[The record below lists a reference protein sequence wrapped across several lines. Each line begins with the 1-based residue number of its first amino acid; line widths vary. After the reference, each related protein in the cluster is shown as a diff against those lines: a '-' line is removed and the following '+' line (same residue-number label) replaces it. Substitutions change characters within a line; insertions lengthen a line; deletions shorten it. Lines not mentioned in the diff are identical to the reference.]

1 LKTYEVIWNAIRIR
15 PWQWFFNLLSIT
27 ILFLSYQIPALALRE
42 FFNLL
47 TGDAE
52 VDFDFWTLIAFMSAA
67 ALVRMAGELGI
78 VLTNVPLMYTVAAWL
93 QKNMFNR
100 ILHRPGAAAL
110 PNSSGEAISRFR
122 GDPEQIYIFPLWL
135 NDVVGSIVYSTIALV
150 IMLGIAPKITL
161 VACIPVVF
169 VVLLTTAMTRY
180 IAHYRRLSREATGA
194 VTGFIGETFGAVQG
208 IKVANAEEKV
218 LGRFRS
224 LNRTRS
230 QTALKDHLFD
240 EIREAVYS
248 NAVALGTGIILIMAA
263 TAIREERFT
272 IGDFALF
279 VYYLEFLTE
288 MTWMLGYLIAKYE
301 QAGVSVDRMVA
312 LLQGGSPRQLIER
325 GPIHLDGPL
334 PEVPYISKGHEH
346 RFDEL
351 LVNGLTYQFADS
363 VHGVQNIDMALTRG
377 TFNVITGRIGSGKT
391 TLLRTLQGLLP
402 AQSGTIH
409 WNGQAVED
417 PASFFVPPRSAYTA
431 QIPWLFS
438 ARLRENLL
446 MGMPEEAT
454 DLDVAIHAAVL
465 EKDLAD
471 FEDGLDTMVGPKGVR
486 LSGGQI
492 QRTAAARMF
501 VRDPELY
508 IFDDLS
514 SALDVDTEKTLWER
528 LFAQRQATSLVVS
541 HRRPALR
548 RADQIIVLKDGRI
561 EDRGSL
567 GELLERSQEMQ
578 RLWKG
583 DLGGDDEVEPE

>member
-1 LKTYEVIWNAIRIR
+1 MKTYEVIWNAIRVQ
-15 PWQWFFNLLSIT
+15 PWNWFFNLVGITVLYLS
-27 ILFLSYQIPALALRE
+27 FQIPALVLRE
-42 FFNLL
+42 FFNLI
-47 TGDAE
+47 TGDAK
-52 VDFDFWTLIAFMSAA
+52 VDFDFWTLVAFMAA
-67 ALVRMAGELGI
+67 SALVRIGGELGI
-78 VLTNVPLMYTVAAWL
+78 VLTNVPMMYNIAAWL

-122 GDPEQIYIFPLWL
+122 GDPEQVYIFPLWI
-135 NDVVGSIVYSTIALV
+135 NDVIGSVVYSIIALV

-169 VVLLTTAMTRY
+169 VVLLTTAMTRH
-180 IAHYRRLSREATGA
+180 ISHYRRLSREATGA

-208 IKVANAEEKV
+208 IKVANAEKTV
-218 LGRFRS
+218 LGRFRT
-224 LNRTRS
+224 LNHERS

-240 EIREAVYS
+240 ELREAVYS

-288 MTWMLGYLIAKYE
+288 MTWMLGYIIAKYE
-301 QAGVSVDRMVA
+301 QTGISVDRMVT

-325 GPIHLDGPL
+325 GPIYLAGQL
-334 PEVPYISKGHEH
+334 PEIPYIAKGREH
-346 RFDEL
+346 HLEEL
-351 LVNGLTYQFADS
+351 RVTGLTYQFADS
-363 VHGVQNIDMALTRG
+363 THGIQDVDFAFERG
-377 TFNVITGRIGSGKT
+377 TFNVVTGRIGSGKT
-391 TLLRTLQGLLP
+391 TLLRTLQGLLTP
-402 AQSGTIH
+402 QSGTIR
-409 WNGQAVED
+409 WNEKIVDD
-417 PASFFVPPRSAYTA
+417 PASFFVPPRSAYTS

-438 ARLRENLL
+438 APLRENLL
-446 MGMPEEAT
+446 MGMPESAT
-454 DLDVAIHAAVL
+454 DLEAAIHAAVL
-465 EKDLAD
+465 EKDLVD
-471 FEDGLDTMVGPKGVR
+471 FDDGLDTLVGPKGVR

-514 SALDVDTEKTLWER
+514 SALDVDTEKILWER
-528 LFAQRQATSLVVS
+528 LFAQRQATCLVVS

-548 RADQIIVLKDGRI
+548 RADQIVVLKDGRI

-567 GELLERSQEMQ
+567 DELLERCEEMQ

-583 DLGGDDEVEPE
+583 DWGDETSDAE

>member
-1 LKTYEVIWNAIRIR
+1 MKTYEVIWNAIRVQ
-15 PWQWFFNLLSIT
+15 PWNWFFNLVGITVLYLS
-27 ILFLSYQIPALALRE
+27 FQIPALVLRE
-42 FFNLL
+42 FFNLI

-52 VDFDFWTLIAFMSAA
+52 VDFDFWTLVAFMAA
-67 ALVRMAGELGI
+67 SALVRIGGELGI
-78 VLTNVPLMYTVAAWL
+78 VLTNVPMMYNIAAWL

-122 GDPEQIYIFPLWL
+122 GDPEQVYIFPLWI
-135 NDVVGSIVYSTIALV
+135 NDVIGSVVYSSIALV

-169 VVLLTTAMTRY
+169 VVLLTTAMTRH
-180 IAHYRRLSREATGA
+180 ISHYRRLSREATGA

-208 IKVANAEEKV
+208 IKVANAEKTI
-218 LGRFRS
+218 LGRFRT
-224 LNRTRS
+224 LNHERS

-240 EIREAVYS
+240 ELREAVYS

-288 MTWMLGYLIAKYE
+288 MTWMLGYIIAKYE
-301 QAGVSVDRMVA
+301 QTGISVDRMVT

-325 GPIHLDGPL
+325 GPIYLAGQL
-334 PEVPYISKGHEH
+334 PEIPYIAKGREH
-346 RFDEL
+346 HLEEL
-351 LVNGLTYQFADS
+351 RVTGLTYQFADS
-363 VHGVQNIDMALTRG
+363 THGIQDVDFAFERG
-377 TFNVITGRIGSGKT
+377 TFNVVTGRIGSGKT
-391 TLLRTLQGLLP
+391 TLLRTLQGLLTP
-402 AQSGTIH
+402 QSGTIR
-409 WNGQAVED
+409 WNEKIVDD
-417 PASFFVPPRSAYTA
+417 PASFFVPPRSAYTS

-438 ARLRENLL
+438 APLRENLL
-446 MGMPEEAT
+446 MGMPESAT
-454 DLDVAIHAAVL
+454 DLEAAIHAAVL
-465 EKDLAD
+465 EKDLVD
-471 FEDGLDTMVGPKGVR
+471 FDDGLDTLVGPKGVR

-528 LFAQRQATSLVVS
+528 LFAQRQATCLVVS

-548 RADQIIVLKDGRI
+548 RADQIVVLKDGRI

-567 GELLERSQEMQ
+567 DELLERCEEMQ

-583 DLGGDDEVEPE
+583 DWGDETSDAE

>member
-1 LKTYEVIWNAIRIR
+1 MMDED
-15 PWQWFFNLLSIT
+15 
-27 ILFLSYQIPALALRE
+27 
-42 FFNLL
+42 
-47 TGDAE
+47 GDAE
-52 VDFDFWTLIAFMSAA
+52 VDFDFWTLVAFMAA
-67 ALVRMAGELGI
+67 SALVRIGGELGI
-78 VLTNVPLMYTVAAWL
+78 VLTNVPMMYNIAAWL

-122 GDPEQIYIFPLWL
+122 GDPEQVYIFPLWI
-135 NDVVGSIVYSTIALV
+135 NDVIGSVVYSIIALV

-169 VVLLTTAMTRY
+169 VVLLTTAMTRH
-180 IAHYRRLSREATGA
+180 ISHYRRLSREATGA

-208 IKVANAEEKV
+208 IKVANAEKTV
-218 LGRFRS
+218 LGRFRT
-224 LNRTRS
+224 LNHERS

-240 EIREAVYS
+240 ELREAVYS

-288 MTWMLGYLIAKYE
+288 MTWMLGYIIAKYE
-301 QAGVSVDRMVA
+301 QTGISVDRMVT

-325 GPIHLDGPL
+325 GPIYLAGQL
-334 PEVPYISKGHEH
+334 PEIPYIAKGREH
-346 RFDEL
+346 HLEEL
-351 LVNGLTYQFADS
+351 RVTGLTYQFADS
-363 VHGVQNIDMALTRG
+363 THGIQDVDFAFERG
-377 TFNVITGRIGSGKT
+377 TFNVVTGRIGSGKT
-391 TLLRTLQGLLP
+391 TLLRTLQGLLTP
-402 AQSGTIH
+402 QSGTIR
-409 WNGQAVED
+409 WNEKIVDD
-417 PASFFVPPRSAYTA
+417 PASFFVPPRSAYTS

-438 ARLRENLL
+438 APLRENLL
-446 MGMPEEAT
+446 MGMPESAT
-454 DLDVAIHAAVL
+454 DLEAAIHAAVL
-465 EKDLAD
+465 EKDLVD
-471 FEDGLDTMVGPKGVR
+471 FDDGLDTLVGPKGVR

-514 SALDVDTEKTLWER
+514 SALDVDTEKILWER
-528 LFAQRQATSLVVS
+528 LFAQRQATCLVVS

-548 RADQIIVLKDGRI
+548 RADQIVVLKDGRI

-567 GELLERSQEMQ
+567 DELLERCEEMQ

-583 DLGGDDEVEPE
+583 DWGDETSDAE

>member
-1 LKTYEVIWNAIRIR
+1 MKTYEVIWNAIRVQ
-15 PWQWFFNLLSIT
+15 PWNWFFNLVGITVLYLS
-27 ILFLSYQIPALALRE
+27 FQIPALVLRE
-42 FFNLL
+42 FFNLI
-47 TGDAE
+47 TGDAK
-52 VDFDFWTLIAFMSAA
+52 VDFDFWTLVAFMAA
-67 ALVRMAGELGI
+67 SALVRIGGELGI
-78 VLTNVPLMYTVAAWL
+78 VLTNVPMMYNIAAWL

-122 GDPEQIYIFPLWL
+122 GDPEQVYIFPLWI
-135 NDVVGSIVYSTIALV
+135 NDVIGSVVYSSIALV

-169 VVLLTTAMTRY
+169 VVLLTTAMTRH
-180 IAHYRRLSREATGA
+180 ISHYRRLSREATGA

-208 IKVANAEEKV
+208 IKVANAEKTV
-218 LGRFRS
+218 LGRFRT
-224 LNRTRS
+224 LNHERS

-240 EIREAVYS
+240 ELREAVYT

-288 MTWMLGYLIAKYE
+288 MTWMLGYIIAKYE
-301 QAGVSVDRMVA
+301 QTGISVDRMVT

-325 GPIHLDGPL
+325 GPIYLAGQL
-334 PEVPYISKGHEH
+334 PEIPYIAKGGEH
-346 RFDEL
+346 HLEEL
-351 LVNGLTYQFADS
+351 RVTGLTHQFADS
-363 VHGVQNIDMALTRG
+363 THGIQDVDFAFERG
-377 TFNVITGRIGSGKT
+377 TFNVVTGRIGSGKT
-391 TLLRTLQGLLP
+391 TLLRTLQGLLTP
-402 AQSGTIH
+402 QSGTIN
-409 WNGQAVED
+409 WNEKIVDD
-417 PASFFVPPRSAYTA
+417 PASFFVPPRSAYTS

-438 ARLRENLL
+438 APLRENLL
-446 MGMPEEAT
+446 MGMPESAT
-454 DLDVAIHAAVL
+454 DLEAAIHAAVL
-465 EKDLAD
+465 EKDLVD
-471 FEDGLDTMVGPKGVR
+471 FDDGLDTLVGPKGVR

-514 SALDVDTEKTLWER
+514 SALDVDTEKILWER
-528 LFAQRQATSLVVS
+528 LFAQRQATCLVVS

-548 RADQIIVLKDGRI
+548 RADQIVVLKDGRI

-567 GELLERSQEMQ
+567 DELLERCEEMQ

-583 DLGGDDEVEPE
+583 DWGDETSDAE

>member
-1 LKTYEVIWNAIRIR
+1 MKTYEVVWNAIRVQ
-15 PWQWFFNLLSIT
+15 PWNWFFNLVSIT
-27 ILFLSYQIPALALRE
+27 VLFLSYQIPALALRE
-42 FFNLL
+42 FFNLI
-47 TGDAE
+47 TGDAP
-52 VDFDFWTLIAFMSAA
+52 VDFGFWSIVAFMAA
-67 ALVRMAGELGI
+67 SALVRMGSELGL
-78 VLTNVPLMYTVAAWL
+78 VLTNVPMMYNVAAWL

-122 GDPEQIYIFPLWL
+122 GDPEQVYAFPLWI
-135 NDVVGSIVYSTIALV
+135 NDVIGSIVYSAIALV

-161 VACIPVVF
+161 VACIPVLF

-218 LGRFRS
+218 LGHFRT

-230 QTALKDHLFD
+230 QTALRDHLFD

-263 TAIREERFT
+263 TAIREERFS

-288 MTWMLGYLIAKYE
+288 TTWMLGYLIAKYE
-301 QAGVSVDRMVA
+301 QTGVSVDRMVT
-312 LLQGGSPRQLIER
+312 LLQGGSPRQLIDR
-325 GPIHLDGPL
+325 NDPIHLAGKL
-334 PEVPYISKGHEH
+334 PEVPYIAKKREH
-346 RFDEL
+346 HLEEL
-351 LVNGLTYQFADS
+351 RVAGLTYQFADS
-363 VHGVQNIDMALTRG
+363 THGIQDVDFTFERG

-391 TLLRTLQGLLP
+391 TLLRTLQGLLTP
-402 AQSGTIH
+402 QGGAIQ
-409 WNGQAVED
+409 WNGQAVDD
-417 PASFFVPPRSAYTA
+417 PASFFVPPRSAYTS

-438 ARLRENLL
+438 APLRENLL
-446 MGMPEEAT
+446 MGMPESET
-454 DLDVAIHAAVL
+454 DLEAAIHAAVL
-465 EKDLAD
+465 EKDLED
-471 FEDGLDTMVGPKGVR
+471 FDDGLDTLVGPKGVR

-528 LFAQRQATSLVVS
+528 LFAQREATCLVVS

-548 RADQIIVLKDGRI
+548 RADQIVVLKDGRI
-561 EDRGSL
+561 EDRGTL
-567 GELLERSQEMQ
+567 DELLERSEEIQ

-583 DLGGDDEVEPE
+583 DLGDENEGAK